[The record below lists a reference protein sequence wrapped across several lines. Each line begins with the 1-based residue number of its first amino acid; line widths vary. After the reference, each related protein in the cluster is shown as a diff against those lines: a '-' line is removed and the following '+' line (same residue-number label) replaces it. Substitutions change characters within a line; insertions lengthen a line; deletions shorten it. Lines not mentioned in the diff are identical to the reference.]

1 MVKSLRTRKSKKSMR
16 KSKKSMRK
24 SKTTKRRQSKR
35 TRRLGFRK
43 NRRHHGGDFGGKERE
58 DILNNLLQLPL
69 KQDEIDRFMK
79 IVNDYSSYLLKEENL
94 QIVITIVNVI
104 QDCVNASKKGKISPE
119 QVSETIH
126 RLSSMIVNTL
136 GEPMDYSDTEDKD
149 TEE

>member
-1 MVKSLRTRKSKKSMR
+1 MVKSLRTR

-79 IVNDYSSYLLKEENL
+79 IVNDYSSYLLKEENR

-136 GEPMDYSDTEDKD
+136 GEPVDYSDTEDKD